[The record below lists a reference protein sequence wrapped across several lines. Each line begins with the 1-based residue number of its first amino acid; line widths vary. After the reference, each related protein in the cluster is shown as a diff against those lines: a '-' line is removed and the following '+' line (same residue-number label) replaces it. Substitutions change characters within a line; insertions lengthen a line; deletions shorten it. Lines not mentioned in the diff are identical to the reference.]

1 MTALGPDLVHRKPPP
16 VVPQT
21 IMDKPIASL
30 TVREAG
36 KRLYYENWHLIDEH
50 HTATKLYPAHGGDWP
65 GYEEAGRVIAI
76 RSRAYEAL
84 RAAQLPKITTKGKQG
99 KIERS
104 QRMHSTVMHGVD
116 YDDIKA
122 INDKTQELYNAHV
135 KDETIHGI
143 TYNALV
149 NTMPDKGSKAY
160 QILRWC
166 FRTIRQLML
175 VAYSHASKSRDT
187 SLYEQQFETETKKS
201 EQRNEHV
208 RTLRKLILDRRAK
221 KHNAPAAPGAANHH
235 HKPQEHGMHRG
246 GPGGS

>member
-1 MTALGPDLVHRKPPP
+1 MTALGADPVHRKPPP
-16 VVPQT
+16 DVPPN
-21 IMDKPIASL
+21 IMAKSIASL

-36 KRLYYENWHLIDEH
+36 KRLYYENWHLIHEH
-50 HTATKLYPAHGGDWP
+50 HEATKLYLAHGGSWP
-65 GYEEAGRVIAI
+65 GYEEAGSVISI

-84 RAAQLPKITTKGKQG
+84 RAAQQPKITTKGKQG

-104 QRMHSTVMHGVD
+104 ERMHSTVMHGVD
-116 YDDIKA
+116 YENIKK
-122 INDKTQELYNAHV
+122 INDKTQELYNEHV

-149 NTMPDKGSKAY
+149 NTMPATGGKAY

-175 VAYSHASKSRDT
+175 VAYSHASKYSST
-187 SLYEQQFETETKKS
+187 SDERKFETETKKS

-208 RTLRKLILDRRAK
+208 RALRKLILDRRAK
-221 KHNAPAAPGAANHH
+221 KHNAPAAPGAAAHH
-235 HKPQEHGMHRG
+235 HKPQEHGMGRG
-246 GPGGS
+246 GPGGG